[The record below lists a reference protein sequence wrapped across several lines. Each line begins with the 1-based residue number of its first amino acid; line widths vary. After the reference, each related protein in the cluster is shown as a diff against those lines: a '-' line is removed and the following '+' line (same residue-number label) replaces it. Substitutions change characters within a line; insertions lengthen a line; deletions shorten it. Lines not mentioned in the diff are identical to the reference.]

1 MSGKD
6 LEAEIAT
13 HEQNIQGLDLPV
25 ADSATSDMFPVVDF
39 PDFDLDESKIQ
50 EGLKASIETTI
61 SSAGSMQTPPPTS
74 TSSSRRK
81 SQKSQMARQSKD
93 SDSKNNKE
101 PSTLALVETNPHS
114 LQLSLPEDSPSQF
127 ANLNFSP
134 EALSFPMSGPA
145 TAPVYPQ
152 QKLFWDPEQNSGGMN
167 LDMSLDDTFTAF
179 GIQNSKPLDPFVSEH
194 EQSDMAPFSTAP
206 PFSSVESRA
215 ANISA
220 SHAPALNQTNIS
232 SSTAIINHGSS
243 NTKHRGTIFN
253 PSLIFSS
260 PSSRQSQDSHPMPNS
275 SQPQQDHMMEPYAH
289 QIRDA
294 QIEKEIRSRKQK
306 RKRPPEHGD
315 SPAVRAAIEALRD
328 DRTESSKSSPILA
341 DSFVGALPDPS
352 DKHDFPS
359 RKKLTPDNHYR
370 KSAQQSSLHRRKS
383 DKGTRKHPA
392 VTLEIDENGRAV
404 TKTSFV
410 KDPSISRMDVD
421 SESDPSDSSTASS
434 EIHGVHSRQNSFK
447 LANPTAKLVRKARF
461 ANDPHS
467 HSQRSSDTST
477 LASSNSARS
486 APKIGGNLK
495 LVVNAGHVQ
504 PYFHSALPGN
514 DIPSEAE
521 TVVESSDDKGDA
533 TSEIKKIVRQSS
545 LRKSNSRSSL
555 KQSVTK
561 NRRQSYAPQTTS
573 NTGPYYNATSSLGI
587 SSGRRLSYHE
597 QPHQL
602 HTNISPT
609 TITDPDLTPSS
620 GHASNISN
628 DSTRCVCG
636 LAEENGQLMIQW

>member
-13 HEQNIQGLDLPV
+13 HEQNLQALDLPV
-25 ADSATSDMFPVVDF
+25 ADSANSDMFPTVDF
-39 PDFDLDESKIQ
+39 PDFDIDGSKAQ
-50 EGLKASIETTI
+50 EGLKASIETTV

-74 TSSSRRK
+74 TSTSRRK
-81 SQKSQMARQSKD
+81 TQKSQMARQSKE
-93 SDSKNNKE
+93 SDPQIPKG
-101 PSTLALVETNPHS
+101 PSTLALEETNPHS
-114 LQLSLPEDSPSQF
+114 LQLSLPEDSPSHF

-134 EALSFPMSGPA
+134 EAFSFPMSGPA

-152 QKLFWDPEQNSGGMN
+152 QKLFWDSEQNPGGMN

-194 EQSDMAPFSTAP
+194 EQGDMAPFSTAL
-206 PFSSVESRA
+206 PFTSAESRTGT
-215 ANISA
+215 ISA
-220 SHAPALNQTNIS
+220 SHASALNQTNIS

-243 NTKHRGTIFN
+243 NAKHRGTIFN

-260 PSSRQSQDSHPMPNS
+260 PSSRQSQDSHPMPSS
-275 SQPQQDHMMEPYAH
+275 SQPHQDHMMEPYAH

-306 RKRPPEHGD
+306 RKRPAEHGD

-341 DSFVGALPDPS
+341 DSFVGALPEPS

-359 RKKLTPDNHYR
+359 RKKLTPDSHYR
-370 KSAQQSSLHRRKS
+370 KAAQQNSLHRRKS
-383 DKGTRKHPA
+383 DKTSRKHPA

-410 KDPSISRMDVD
+410 RDPSMSRMDVD
-421 SESDPSDSSTASS
+421 SESEQSDNSAASS
-434 EIHGVHSRQNSFK
+434 EFHLVPSRQNSFK
-447 LANPTAKLVRKARF
+447 LANPQSKLVRKARF
-461 ANDPHS
+461 AHDPHS

-495 LVVNAGHVQ
+495 LVVNAGHAQ
-504 PYFHSALPGN
+504 PCFHSALPDN

-545 LRKSNSRSSL
+545 LRKSGSRSSL
-555 KQSVTK
+555 KQSLT
-561 NRRQSYAPQTTS
+561 NTRRQSYAPQTTS
-573 NTGPYYNATSSLGI
+573 KTGPYYNATSSLGP

-602 HTNISPT
+602 HSNISPT

-620 GHASNISN
+620 GRASNISN